1 MTDAAIAVEAATLRY
16 GDLVAVDKLTFHA
29 EAGSVLALLGPNGAG
44 KTSTVDMLEGYRAPD
59 DGSVC
64 VLGLDPIG
72 DAARLRPHV
81 GLMLQT
87 GGIYNGARAGEV
99 VSLFA
104 SFYPEPADPVGL
116 LERVGLAG
124 RAHTTYRRLS
134 GGEQRRLAL
143 AVALVGRPEI
153 VFLDEP
159 TAGMDPKA
167 RQVTYDLIR
176 ELRDE
181 GVTVLLTTHLLDEA
195 ENLADQVVIIDR
207 GRLVAEGTPAE
218 LMSGGG
224 IRFGIDGPEAPTGI
238 PDDRGIAWP
247 EHLGTVDVLRPGH
260 YLVHTEPTPRNL
272 ADIARWAADNGIL
285 LRYLTAGARSLED
298 VFLELVE

>member
-44 KTSTVDMLEGYRAPD
+44 KTSTVDMLEGYRSPD
-59 DGSVC
+59 EGSVR
-64 VLGLDPIG
+64 VLGLDPIA
-72 DAARLRPHV
+72 DAARLRPRV
-81 GLMLQT
+81 GLMLQS

-104 SFYPEPADPVGL
+104 SFYPEPADPGVL
-116 LERVGLAG
+116 LERVGLSD
-124 RAHTTYRRLS
+124 RAHATYRRLS
-134 GGEQRRLAL
+134 GGEQRRLAF

-207 GRLVAEGTPAE
+207 GRLVAEGTPTE
-218 LMSGGG
+218 LMAGGG
-224 IRFGIDGPEAPTGI
+224 IRFGIDGPEAPTSI
-238 PDDRGIAWP
+238 PGDRGTAWP
-247 EHLGTVDVLRPGH
+247 ANLGTVDVLRPGH
-260 YLVHTEPTPRNL
+260 YLVHAEPTPRNL
-272 ADIARWAADNGIL
+272 ADIASWAADNGIL